1 MARHRNP
8 FTYGELVQ
16 DEAFTDRR
24 DELAQLNRDL
34 ENGQNVVLVAPR
46 RLGKSSL
53 VQTALRA
60 AVARGTLVVEVDLMT
75 TPTKERFAAK
85 LAKSIHDDVASRVD
99 RAKEVLGA
107 FRSLRVSPIVTLGDD
122 GSFRF
127 SFTAA
132 RGAADIDDTIER
144 LLELPAELAAERG
157 RPLVVFFD
165 EFQEVTDLDPHLPAL
180 MRAIFQRQGD
190 VAHVYAGS
198 KRDMMHR
205 LFNDENEPFFRSAK
219 TMELGAIDPTLFR
232 PFLAAQFERTDRG
245 VTDDALTRLLEI
257 TGGHPYATQELA
269 SALWDE
275 VPAGFTAGSDDL
287 EDALAAVL
295 RAENARFTLLW
306 EGATGPQKL
315 VLQALAKEP
324 GRPFS
329 EPYRLRHELPS
340 ASHVQRALRTLIR
353 KELVAKGADGV
364 HDLAEPF
371 FREWLLAYAT

>member
-8 FTYGELVQ
+8 FTYGELVR
-16 DEAFTDRR
+16 DETFTDRR
-24 DELAQLNRDL
+24 DELAQLTRDL

-60 AVARGTLVVEVDLMT
+60 AVARGTLAVEVDLMT

-107 FRSLRVSPIVTLGDD
+107 FRSLRVSPTVTVGDD

-127 SFTAA
+127 GFTAA
-132 RGAADIDDTIER
+132 REAADIDSTIER
-144 LLELPAELAAERG
+144 LLEVPAEIAAERD
-157 RPLVVFFD
+157 RQLVVFFD
-165 EFQEVTDLDPHLPAL
+165 EFQEVTDIDPHLPAL
-180 MRAIFQRQGD
+180 MRSIFQRQAD

-198 KRDMMHR
+198 KRDMMDR

-219 TMELGAIDPTLFR
+219 TMELGPIDPALFR
-232 PFLAAQFERTDRG
+232 PFIAAQFERTDRA
-245 VTDDALTRLLEI
+245 VTGDALTRLLAI

-275 VPAGFTAGSDDL
+275 VPAGFTASGEDL
-287 EDALAAVL
+287 DDALAAVL
-295 RAENARFTLLW
+295 RAENARFTLVW
-306 EGATGPQKL
+306 EAATSSQKV
-315 VLQALAKEP
+315 VLQALANEP

-353 KELVAKGADGV
+353 KELVAKGSDGV

-371 FREWLLAYAT
+371 LREWLLAYAT

>member
-24 DELAQLNRDL
+24 DELAQLTRDL
-34 ENGQNVVLVAPR
+34 ENGRNVVLVAPR

-53 VQTALRA
+53 VQTALRDVA
-60 AVARGTLVVEVDLMT
+60 ARGTLVVEVDLMT

-99 RAKEVLGA
+99 RAKEALGA
-107 FRSLRVSPIVTLGDD
+107 FRSLRVSPSVTVGDD

-127 SFTAA
+127 GFTAV
-132 RGAADIDDTIER
+132 REAADIDDTIER
-144 LLELPAELAAERG
+144 LLELPAEIATERG
-157 RPLVVFFD
+157 RQLVVFFD
-165 EFQEVTDLDPHLPAL
+165 EFQEVTDIDPHLPAL
-180 MRAIFQRQGD
+180 MRSIFQHQAD

-219 TMELGAIDPTLFR
+219 TMELGPIEPALFR
-232 PFLAAQFERTDRG
+232 PFLAAQFERTERQ

-275 VPAGFTAGSDDL
+275 VPAGFTAGTGDL
-287 EDALAAVL
+287 DDALAAVL

-306 EGATGPQKL
+306 EDATGPQKL
-315 VLQALAKEP
+315 LLQALADEP

-353 KELVAKGADGV
+353 KELVAKAADGV